1 VSTRPGWTGAWA
13 RAWGLLREP
22 ARRWPELD
30 LADLTGTLQFTL
42 PLALAAVLAAT
53 LGFSLVGLHSGDF
66 SYRLLPMAALG
77 QAAGLAAVLLAV
89 GLLLAEVAWRWSP
102 RFGGQGSRAAMVGAS
117 LHALAPLWLWGQTL
131 LWPLLWWAWPL
142 ALAAAAWQCHRGLQ
156 QAAQPPQARAL
167 PFTLASLGTTAA
179 IVWLLAS
186 LTRCAGGSA
195 APTVPAFP
203 WSAPPELSAAAAQAA
218 RDAASAVV
226 RPESGLGVGGG
237 ERVGLAR
244 PDDAGSGVMTLPPGS
259 AASATADLERWVRSG
274 QPSDPLTRTV
284 LQDLLPG
291 PIDGF
296 DRRITESYA
305 HRPGA
310 SDAMR
315 QVLTTGAMARVE
327 NVSRQDKSRYLHLT
341 IEDLSGQGEALAA
354 KLLSELASGTGLQGD
369 ERTQRSMNADENTVS
384 KLECDLPTRECRLEV
399 LVGERYHVRAASG
412 QLSADELRA
421 YLGRVDL
428 ATLAARAKAKRPV
441 E

>member
-1 VSTRPGWTGAWA
+1 VSTAPGWTGAWA
-13 RAWGLLREP
+13 RAWQLLRSPAAQWPQLPLAEP
-22 ARRWPELD
+22 AAALR
-30 LADLTGTLQFTL
+30 FTL
-42 PLALAAVLAAT
+42 PLALVAVLAAT

-66 SYRLLPMAALG
+66 SYRFLPLAALQ
-77 QAAGLAAVLLAV
+77 QAAGLAAVVIAV
-89 GLLLAEVAWRWSP
+89 ALLLAEVAWRWST
-102 RFGGQGSRAAMVGAS
+102 RFGGQGSRAALVGAT
-117 LHALAPLWLWGQTL
+117 LHALAPLWLWAHAL
-131 LWPLLWWAWPL
+131 LWPVLWWAWPL
-142 ALAAAAWQCHRGLQ
+142 ALAAAAWQCHLGLQ
-156 QAAQPPQARAL
+156 QAARPPQARAL
-167 PFTLASLGTTAA
+167 PYTLTSLATTAA
-179 IVWLLAS
+179 ILWLLAS
-186 LTRCAGGSA
+186 LSRCAGSTA
-195 APTVPAFP
+195 APAVPAFP
-203 WSAPPELSAAAAQAA
+203 WSAPPELSEVAAQAA
-218 RDAASAVV
+218 RDAASAAA
-226 RPESGLGVGGG
+226 RPQTGLGDGGG

-244 PDDAGSGVMTLPPGS
+244 PDEAGSGVMTLPPGV
-259 AASATADLERWVRSG
+259 AASASADLERWVRSG

-428 ATLAARAKAKRPV
+428 AALAARAKAKRPV